1 MPRRLLVTIVFASLT
16 LAPAAVTAQTR
27 EVDIKAAD
35 GTLLK
40 ATYFSP
46 GAAGPAAVLFHQC
59 NSNRRSWNPLASSL
73 VEAGFHVLT
82 FNYRNVADAA
92 EAPALPTRA
101 APPAPPPPPPPGPA
115 APRAAPP
122 STTQEGSDSD
132 AVFAFLISQN
142 GVDRGRIA
150 AIGSSCGYG
159 RPSGSRGAMA
169 EFVPS
174 FSSRVPLARMG
185 LSTLRR
191 RRRSPSSASARGR
204 TRRRRPTSTP

>member
-101 APPAPPPPPPPGPA
+101 APPSPPPPPPPPPPGPA

-122 STTQEGSDSD
+122 SMTQEGSDSD

-142 GVDRGRIA
+142 GVDRARIA
-150 AIGSSCGYG
+150 AIGSSCGVPGG
-159 RPSGSRGAMA
+159 RPARAAPWGSSCPRSRFGSRWPGWD
-169 EFVPS
+169 
-174 FSSRVPLARMG
+174 
-185 LSTLRR
+185 
-191 RRRSPSSASARGR
+191 
-204 TRRRRPTSTP
+204 